1 MNKKEQIPLSILMEN
16 SKGKMTAAVNQ
27 CIEESG
33 LPAYLIEGILAG
45 ILAEVRSQKN
55 LELISD
61 YNRMKE
67 IKKEE
72 GDE

>member
-1 MNKKEQIPLSILMEN
+1 MM
-16 SKGKMTAAVNQ
+16 
-27 CIEESG
+27 
-33 LPAYLIEGILAG
+33 EGIVLD
-45 ILAEVRSQKN
+45 LLSQVRNQKN